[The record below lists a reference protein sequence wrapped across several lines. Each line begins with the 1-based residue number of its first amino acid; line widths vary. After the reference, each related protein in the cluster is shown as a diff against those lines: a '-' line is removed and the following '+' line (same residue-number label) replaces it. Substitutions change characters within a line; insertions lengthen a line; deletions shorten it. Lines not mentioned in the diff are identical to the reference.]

1 MYFKTT
7 YEQEFDDLYM
17 YLKAKYPDKLFDLE
31 GIGEQTDMGKF
42 SKKFFSTNTSTT
54 ADVSVDAN
62 SNVDDLTVVAYEN
75 ELPKPFERLNSLYLL
90 WKYGRQLFGQEYANK
105 MVEKELTGEYYINDM
120 SCVQKSYCFN
130 FSCYDV
136 MTKGLPFVKKIN
148 SQPPKHLS
156 SFCGQM
162 IHFTSYASNQ
172 VLGAV
177 GLADLLVVMSYYV
190 KKEFDENPDLS
201 ESYIWNNVKQEI
213 QSLIYSM
220 NQPFRGG
227 LQSGFYNVSVYDSYF
242 LDTMINDYI
251 FPDGS
256 SPDKEIVVKLQDIFL
271 DTMNETMEIS
281 PITFPVTTACFCI
294 DKERNILDKNFL
306 EYIAKKNKKWA
317 FINIYAGESST
328 LSSCCFSKSTKFYT
342 RKGIKRFIDFK
353 DGDEVEVVS
362 KDNQWRKATVKYFGK
377 QDTNKIYFQDITS
390 KQIKTVIATKDH
402 RWVLKDGTVTQDL
415 KIFEELYQIYP
426 SKKRWVVKNIIPDKN
441 QDVWC
446 VVEPV
451 TETFLLANE
460 MVTGNCRL
468 RSNKNNEYLGYVN
481 SFGSGGTQIGSFGV
495 VTLNLPHIALVSKGN
510 KEKFFEILKENAEYA
525 IRINHTKRFI
535 LQKRINL
542 HALPLY
548 DHGFMTLQKQYA
560 TIGLNGVYE
569 CIEIMGMDI
578 LEKDGQDFCEEILTY
593 INNMN
598 DSADAKYKYA
608 HNCEQTPKICGRLT
622 A

>member
-1 MYFKTT
+1 M
-7 YEQEFDDLYM
+7 
-17 YLKAKYPDKLFDLE
+17 
-31 GIGEQTDMGKF
+31 
-42 SKKFFSTNTSTT
+42 
-54 ADVSVDAN
+54 
-62 SNVDDLTVVAYEN
+62 
-75 ELPKPFERLNSLYLL
+75 
-90 WKYGRQLFGQEYANK
+90 
-105 MVEKELTGEYYINDM
+105 
-120 SCVQKSYCFN
+120 
-130 FSCYDV
+130 
-136 MTKGLPFVKKIN
+136 
-148 SQPPKHLS
+148 
-156 SFCGQM
+156 
-162 IHFTSYASNQ
+162 
-172 VLGAV
+172 
-177 GLADLLVVMSYYV
+177 
-190 KKEFDENPDLS
+190 
-201 ESYIWNNVKQEI
+201 
-213 QSLIYSM
+213 
-220 NQPFRGG
+220 
-227 LQSGFYNVSVYDSYF
+227 
-242 LDTMINDYI
+242 
-251 FPDGS
+251 
-256 SPDKEIVVKLQDIFL
+256 
-271 DTMNETMEIS
+271 
-281 PITFPVTTACFCI
+281 
-294 DKERNILDKNFL
+294 
-306 EYIAKKNKKWA
+306 
-317 FINIYAGESST
+317 
-328 LSSCCFSKSTKFYT
+328 SSCCFSKSTKFYT